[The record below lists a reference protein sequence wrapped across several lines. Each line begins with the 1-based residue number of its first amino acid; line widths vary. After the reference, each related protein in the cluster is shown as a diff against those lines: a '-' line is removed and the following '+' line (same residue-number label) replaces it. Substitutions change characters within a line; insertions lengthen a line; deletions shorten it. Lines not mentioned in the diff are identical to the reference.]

1 MDIIDLKNR
10 ISSVN
15 DEIDYLKNEINEIVN
30 DTSFTEEEKRYEIDI
45 LNQKISKKLELLNK
59 YQKEQSSIE
68 IDHDMAMI
76 NNLKIKAVK
85 SLSGIV
91 TAEQLTYYQNLLNTN
106 DMNTLKSVLD
116 SINEIVRTDYI
127 NKITNIESFDP
138 NSPYRFV
145 CHSISDIGFDVNQGY
160 DGNYISCSILSNEQ
174 NDTYSSNFGLIYPP
188 ESIVAASSGDFAVN
202 NNASS
207 NDELLMFQLYPTIQN
222 IDSIIE
228 ETVER
233 KKSDAKE
240 YNEVVIKKT
249 DPIGIFYK
257 GNYDE
262 LDSIT
267 KSNIDKLRTKYPNL
281 KILELPTKIETKS
294 VIEKINIVHPRAKEL
309 NELETQKQLAK
320 QNNDEVAYN
329 YAKSSIEKI
338 IRESRLE
345 VSPEQWDSM
354 GIQDKIV
361 FVKIKMNEARIL
373 NDQDE
378 FNYWNSNLNSLNEK
392 VQSSESKTEDIFDEK
407 KSSLEDLKNTI
418 GNTEGY
424 VVLVHGTHMTNEE
437 VQSMIFKEGL
447 RTTNFNEKTTL
458 DKTTK
463 PFDISKYTSEEIKR
477 LFENY
482 DHNNKNMV
490 VIKLPLEYFNKYD
503 FTGDLDCRKTR
514 AFMKDKIYI
523 DGRYKY
529 LLDPKF
535 IVGSYNTETMET
547 MLNPSFER
555 ELTVETKKELREKL
569 IKLQQ
574 DIGLDSELI
583 EQINSDEIVEVNQ
596 PTYSSV
602 PTSGSNSN
610 DYQEMIQKLET
621 KKDYNYYFDEMLKA
635 TQQYN
640 PNTQMTE
647 EQKKRL
653 IGEIFYNEDYLIESL
668 SNDEELRQIMTRS
681 VNELSNNEMQ
691 VKLQNIV
698 LTEIQEKYK
707 QLHPEK
713 KEVEQQQNVQNT
725 TENKNNDGLDLSV
738 LIEQLRMELN
748 QVQNAYRSMMLD
760 GYIDDEELATLL
772 GMVNK
777 VINDGYS
784 LKSLASDPSDLRV
797 ISVIINS
804 LEEEQK
810 KMNKMQNGIEEVG
823 KSMR

>member
-1 MDIIDLKNR
+1 MLSYEEIMNYCSNYRVENGNVFDKNTNQQIIDEDIILKVK
-10 ISSVN
+10 SSILLFKESKESYQSDMQQFGKVSKSQ
-15 DEIDYLKNEINEIVN
+15 EDYIKK
-30 DTSFTEEEKRYEIDI
+30 TMEKFSVH
-45 LNQKISKKLELLNK
+45 N
-59 YQKEQSSIE
+59 EQSSFGINKLVNAILNSNGHYEEFMSGNDLQNSKFSILVAPKNEYGLAFLKLKFREKGLDIE
-68 IDHDMAMI
+68 D
-76 NNLKIKAVK
+76 LKISQDLSELQHNGVSKVIIDFKVK
-85 SLSGIV
+85 KYEKTV
-91 TAEQLTYYQNLLNTN
+91 QN
-106 DMNTLKSVLD
+106 
-116 SINEIVRTDYI
+116 
-127 NKITNIESFDP
+127 
-138 NSPYRFV
+138 
-145 CHSISDIGFDVNQGY
+145 NQE
-160 DGNYISCSILSNEQ
+160 N
-174 NDTYSSNFGLIYPP
+174 
-188 ESIVAASSGDFAVN
+188 V
-202 NNASS
+202 
-207 NDELLMFQLYPTIQN
+207 IQ
-222 IDSIIE
+222 
-228 ETVER
+228 
-233 KKSDAKE
+233 
-240 YNEVVIKKT
+240 
-249 DPIGIFYK
+249 
-257 GNYDE
+257 
-262 LDSIT
+262 
-267 KSNIDKLRTKYPNL
+267 SNIQ
-281 KILELPTKIETKS
+281 
-294 VIEKINIVHPRAKEL
+294 HPRAQEL
-309 NELETQKQLAK
+309 NELERQKQIAK

-345 VSPEQWDSM
+345 VSPEQWDSI
-354 GIQDKIV
+354 GIQDKIA

-424 VVLVHGTHMTNEE
+424 AVLVHGTHMTNEE

-596 PTYSSV
+596 PTYSSL

-610 DYQEMIQKLET
+610 DYQEMIQELET

-640 PNTQMTE
+640 PNIQMTD
-647 EQKKRL
+647 EQKKQL
-653 IGEIFYNEDYLIESL
+653 IGEIFYNEGYLIESL

-681 VNELSNNEMQ
+681 VNELSDNEMQ
-691 VKLQNIV
+691 IKLQNII
-698 LTEIQEKYK
+698 LTEIQEKHK
-707 QLHPEK
+707 QFHPEK
-713 KEVEQQQNVQNT
+713 QEVEQNQNVKKT
-725 TENKNNDGLDLSV
+725 TENKNNEGLDLSV
-738 LIEQLRMELN
+738 LIEQLRNELN
-748 QVQNAYRSMMLD
+748 QVQNAYRYMLSD

-777 VINDGYS
+777 VINNGYS
-784 LKSLASDPSDLRV
+784 LKSLATNQSDLRV

-804 LEEEQK
+804 LEEEKK
-810 KMNKMQNGIEEVG
+810 KMNKMQNGIEEIG
-823 KSMR
+823 RSMR

>member
-1 MDIIDLKNR
+1 MLSYEEIMNYCSNYRVENGNVFDKNTNQQILDEDIILKVK
-10 ISSVN
+10 SSILLFKESKESYQSDIQQFGKVSKSQ
-15 DEIDYLKNEINEIVN
+15 EDYIRK
-30 DTSFTEEEKRYEIDI
+30 TMEKFSVH
-45 LNQKISKKLELLNK
+45 N
-59 YQKEQSSIE
+59 EQSSF
-68 IDHDMAMI
+68 
-76 NNLKIKAVK
+76 
-85 SLSGIV
+85 G
-91 TAEQLTYYQNLLNTN
+91 
-106 DMNTLKSVLD
+106 
-116 SINEIVRTDYI
+116 I
-127 NKITNIESFDP
+127 NKLVNAIL
-138 NSPYRFV
+138 NSNGHYEEFM
-145 CHSISDIGFDVNQGY
+145 S
-160 DGNYISCSILSNEQ
+160 GNDLQNSKFSILVSPKNEYGLAFLKLKFREKGLDIEDLKVSQDLSELQHNGVSKLIIDFKVKKYEKVVQSNQE
-174 NDTYSSNFGLIYPP
+174 N
-188 ESIVAASSGDFAVN
+188 
-202 NNASS
+202 
-207 NDELLMFQLYPTIQN
+207 
-222 IDSIIE
+222 
-228 ETVER
+228 
-233 KKSDAKE
+233 
-240 YNEVVIKKT
+240 VVQ
-249 DPIGIFYK
+249 
-257 GNYDE
+257 
-262 LDSIT
+262 
-267 KSNIDKLRTKYPNL
+267 SNIQ
-281 KILELPTKIETKS
+281 
-294 VIEKINIVHPRAKEL
+294 HPRSQEL
-309 NELETQKQLAK
+309 NELERQKQIAK

-354 GIQDKIV
+354 GIQDKIA

-547 MLNPSFER
+547 MLNPAFER
-555 ELTVETKKELREKL
+555 KLTVETKNELREKL
-569 IKLQQ
+569 IELQKE
-574 DIGLDSELI
+574 IGIDPDLI
-583 EQINSDEIVEVNQ
+583 EQINSDEINDVQESSYN
-596 PTYSSV
+596 SV
-602 PTSGSNSN
+602 PISSSNN
-610 DYQEMIQKLET
+610 NNNYQEMIQELET

-640 PNTQMTE
+640 PNIQMTD
-647 EQKKRL
+647 EQKKQL
-653 IGEIFYNEDYLIESL
+653 IGEIFYNEGYLIESL

-691 VKLQNIV
+691 IKLQNII
-698 LTEIQEKYK
+698 LTEIQEKHK
-707 QLHPEK
+707 QFHPEK
-713 KEVEQQQNVQNT
+713 QEVEQNQNVKKT
-725 TENKNNDGLDLSV
+725 TENKNNEGLDLSV
-738 LIEQLRMELN
+738 LIEQLRNELN
-748 QVQNAYRSMMLD
+748 QVQNAYRSMLSD

-784 LKSLASDPSDLRV
+784 LKSLATDQSDLRV

-810 KMNKMQNGIEEVG
+810 KMNKMQNGIEEIDR
-823 KSMR
+823 SMR

>member
-1 MDIIDLKNR
+1 MLSYEEIMNYCSNYRVENGNVFDKNTNQQIIDEDIILKVK
-10 ISSVN
+10 SSILLFKESKESYQSDMQQFGKVSKSQ
-15 DEIDYLKNEINEIVN
+15 EDYIKK
-30 DTSFTEEEKRYEIDI
+30 TMEKFSVH
-45 LNQKISKKLELLNK
+45 N
-59 YQKEQSSIE
+59 EQSSFGINKLVNAILNSNGHYEEFMSGNDLQNSKFSILVAPKNEYGLAFLKLKFREKGLDIE
-68 IDHDMAMI
+68 D
-76 NNLKIKAVK
+76 LKISQDLSELQHNGVSKVIIDFKVK
-85 SLSGIV
+85 KYEKTV
-91 TAEQLTYYQNLLNTN
+91 QN
-106 DMNTLKSVLD
+106 
-116 SINEIVRTDYI
+116 
-127 NKITNIESFDP
+127 
-138 NSPYRFV
+138 
-145 CHSISDIGFDVNQGY
+145 NQE
-160 DGNYISCSILSNEQ
+160 N
-174 NDTYSSNFGLIYPP
+174 
-188 ESIVAASSGDFAVN
+188 V
-202 NNASS
+202 
-207 NDELLMFQLYPTIQN
+207 IQ
-222 IDSIIE
+222 
-228 ETVER
+228 
-233 KKSDAKE
+233 
-240 YNEVVIKKT
+240 
-249 DPIGIFYK
+249 
-257 GNYDE
+257 
-262 LDSIT
+262 
-267 KSNIDKLRTKYPNL
+267 SNIQ
-281 KILELPTKIETKS
+281 
-294 VIEKINIVHPRAKEL
+294 HPRAQEL
-309 NELETQKQLAK
+309 NELERQKQIAK

-354 GIQDKIV
+354 GIQDKIA

-437 VQSMIFKEGL
+437 VQNMIFKEGL

-547 MLNPSFER
+547 MLNPAFER
-555 ELTVETKKELREKL
+555 KLTVETKNELREKL
-569 IKLQQ
+569 IELQKE
-574 DIGLDSELI
+574 IGIDPDLI
-583 EQINSDEIVEVNQ
+583 EQINSDKINDVQESSYN
-596 PTYSSV
+596 SV
-602 PTSGSNSN
+602 PISSSNN
-610 DYQEMIQKLET
+610 NNYQEMIQELET

-640 PNTQMTE
+640 PNIQMTD
-647 EQKKRL
+647 EQKQQL
-653 IGEIFYNEDYLIESL
+653 IGEIFYNEGYLIESL
-668 SNDEELRQIMTRS
+668 SNDGELRQIMTRS

-691 VKLQNIV
+691 IKLQNII

-707 QLHPEK
+707 QFHPEK
-713 KEVEQQQNVQNT
+713 QEVEQNQNVKKT
-725 TENKNNDGLDLSV
+725 TENKNNEGLDLSV
-738 LIEQLRMELN
+738 LIEQLRNELN
-748 QVQNAYRSMMLD
+748 QVQNAYRSMLSD

-784 LKSLASDPSDLRV
+784 LKSLATDQSDLRV

-810 KMNKMQNGIEEVG
+810 KMNKMQNGIEEIG
-823 KSMR
+823 RSMR

>member
-1 MDIIDLKNR
+1 MLSYEEIMNYCSNYRVENGNVFDKNTNQQIIDEDIILKVK
-10 ISSVN
+10 SSILLFKESKESYQSDMQQFGKVSKSQ
-15 DEIDYLKNEINEIVN
+15 EDYIKK
-30 DTSFTEEEKRYEIDI
+30 TMEKFSVH
-45 LNQKISKKLELLNK
+45 N
-59 YQKEQSSIE
+59 EQSSFGINKLVNAILNSNGHYEEFMSGNDLQNSKFSILVAPKNEYGLAFLKLKFREKGLDIE
-68 IDHDMAMI
+68 D
-76 NNLKIKAVK
+76 LKISQDLSELQHNGVSKVIIDFKVK
-85 SLSGIV
+85 KYEKNV
-91 TAEQLTYYQNLLNTN
+91 QN
-106 DMNTLKSVLD
+106 
-116 SINEIVRTDYI
+116 
-127 NKITNIESFDP
+127 
-138 NSPYRFV
+138 
-145 CHSISDIGFDVNQGY
+145 NQE
-160 DGNYISCSILSNEQ
+160 N
-174 NDTYSSNFGLIYPP
+174 
-188 ESIVAASSGDFAVN
+188 V
-202 NNASS
+202 
-207 NDELLMFQLYPTIQN
+207 IQ
-222 IDSIIE
+222 
-228 ETVER
+228 
-233 KKSDAKE
+233 
-240 YNEVVIKKT
+240 
-249 DPIGIFYK
+249 
-257 GNYDE
+257 
-262 LDSIT
+262 
-267 KSNIDKLRTKYPNL
+267 SNIQ
-281 KILELPTKIETKS
+281 
-294 VIEKINIVHPRAKEL
+294 HPRAQEL
-309 NELETQKQLAK
+309 NELERQKQIAK

-354 GIQDKIV
+354 GIQDKIA

-640 PNTQMTE
+640 PNIQMTD
-647 EQKKRL
+647 EQKKQL
-653 IGEIFYNEDYLIESL
+653 IGEIFYNEGFLIESL

-691 VKLQNIV
+691 IKLQNII

-707 QLHPEK
+707 QFHPEK
-713 KEVEQQQNVQNT
+713 QEVEQNQNVKKT
-725 TENKNNDGLDLSV
+725 TENKNNEGLDLSV
-738 LIEQLRMELN
+738 LIEQLRNELN
-748 QVQNAYRSMMLD
+748 QVQNAYRYMLSD

-777 VINDGYS
+777 VINNGYS
-784 LKSLASDPSDLRV
+784 LKSLATDQSDLRV

-810 KMNKMQNGIEEVG
+810 KMNKMQNGIEEIG
-823 KSMR
+823 RSMR

>member
-1 MDIIDLKNR
+1 MLSYEEIMNYCSNYRVENGNVFDKNTNHQILDEDIILKVK
-10 ISSVN
+10 SSILLFKESKESYQSDMQQFGKVSKSQ
-15 DEIDYLKNEINEIVN
+15 EDYIRK
-30 DTSFTEEEKRYEIDI
+30 TMEKFSVH
-45 LNQKISKKLELLNK
+45 N
-59 YQKEQSSIE
+59 EQSSF
-68 IDHDMAMI
+68 
-76 NNLKIKAVK
+76 
-85 SLSGIV
+85 G
-91 TAEQLTYYQNLLNTN
+91 
-106 DMNTLKSVLD
+106 
-116 SINEIVRTDYI
+116 I
-127 NKITNIESFDP
+127 NKLVNAIL
-138 NSPYRFV
+138 NSNGHYEEFM
-145 CHSISDIGFDVNQGY
+145 S
-160 DGNYISCSILSNEQ
+160 GNDLQNSKFSILVSPKNEYGLAFLKLKFREKGLDIEDLKVSQDLSELQHNGVSKLIIDFKVKKYEKVVQSNQE
-174 NDTYSSNFGLIYPP
+174 N
-188 ESIVAASSGDFAVN
+188 
-202 NNASS
+202 
-207 NDELLMFQLYPTIQN
+207 
-222 IDSIIE
+222 
-228 ETVER
+228 
-233 KKSDAKE
+233 
-240 YNEVVIKKT
+240 VVQ
-249 DPIGIFYK
+249 
-257 GNYDE
+257 
-262 LDSIT
+262 
-267 KSNIDKLRTKYPNL
+267 SNIQ
-281 KILELPTKIETKS
+281 
-294 VIEKINIVHPRAKEL
+294 HPRSQEL
-309 NELETQKQLAK
+309 NELERQKQIAK

-354 GIQDKIV
+354 SIQDQIA
-361 FVKIKMNEARIL
+361 FVKIKMNEAKIL
-373 NDQDE
+373 HDQDDY
-378 FNYWNSNLNSLNEK
+378 NYWNSNLNSLNEK
-392 VQSSESKTEDIFDEK
+392 VQTSEKKTENIYDEK

-547 MLNPSFER
+547 MLNPAFER
-555 ELTVETKKELREKL
+555 KLTVETKNELREKL
-569 IKLQQ
+569 IKLQKE
-574 DIGLDSELI
+574 IGIDPDLI
-583 EQINSDEIVEVNQ
+583 EQINSDEINDVQESSYN
-596 PTYSSV
+596 SV
-602 PTSGSNSN
+602 PTSSSNN
-610 DYQEMIQKLET
+610 NNYQEMIQELET

-640 PNTQMTE
+640 PNIQITD
-647 EQKKRL
+647 EQKKQL
-653 IGEIFYNEDYLIESL
+653 IGEIFYNEGYLIESL

-691 VKLQNIV
+691 IKLQNII
-698 LTEIQEKYK
+698 LTEIQEKHK
-707 QLHPEK
+707 QFHPEK
-713 KEVEQQQNVQNT
+713 QVVEQHLNVQNT
-725 TENKNNDGLDLSV
+725 TENKNNDRLDLSI

-748 QVQNAYRSMMLD
+748 QVKNAYRSMLSD

-784 LKSLASDPSDLRV
+784 LKSLATDQSDLRV

-810 KMNKMQNGIEEVG
+810 KMNKMQNGIEEIDR
-823 KSMR
+823 SMR

>member
-1 MDIIDLKNR
+1 MLSYEEIMNYCSNYRVENGNVFDKNTNQQIIDEDIILKVK
-10 ISSVN
+10 SSILLFKESKESYQSDMQQFGKVSKSQ
-15 DEIDYLKNEINEIVN
+15 EDYIKK
-30 DTSFTEEEKRYEIDI
+30 TMEKFSVH
-45 LNQKISKKLELLNK
+45 N
-59 YQKEQSSIE
+59 EQSSFGINKLVNAILNSNGHYEEFMSGNDLQNSKFSILVAPKNEYGLAFLKLKFREKGLDIE
-68 IDHDMAMI
+68 D
-76 NNLKIKAVK
+76 LKISQDLSELQHNGVSKVIIDFKVK
-85 SLSGIV
+85 KYEKNV
-91 TAEQLTYYQNLLNTN
+91 QN
-106 DMNTLKSVLD
+106 
-116 SINEIVRTDYI
+116 
-127 NKITNIESFDP
+127 
-138 NSPYRFV
+138 
-145 CHSISDIGFDVNQGY
+145 NQE
-160 DGNYISCSILSNEQ
+160 N
-174 NDTYSSNFGLIYPP
+174 
-188 ESIVAASSGDFAVN
+188 V
-202 NNASS
+202 
-207 NDELLMFQLYPTIQN
+207 IQ
-222 IDSIIE
+222 
-228 ETVER
+228 
-233 KKSDAKE
+233 
-240 YNEVVIKKT
+240 
-249 DPIGIFYK
+249 
-257 GNYDE
+257 
-262 LDSIT
+262 
-267 KSNIDKLRTKYPNL
+267 SNIQ
-281 KILELPTKIETKS
+281 
-294 VIEKINIVHPRAKEL
+294 HPRAQEL
-309 NELETQKQLAK
+309 NELERQKQIAK

-345 VSPEQWDSM
+345 ISPEQWDSM
-354 GIQDKIV
+354 GIQDKIA

-437 VQSMIFKEGL
+437 VQNMIFKEGL

-596 PTYSSV
+596 PTYSSL

-610 DYQEMIQKLET
+610 DYQEMIQELET

-640 PNTQMTE
+640 PNIQMTD
-647 EQKKRL
+647 EQKKQL
-653 IGEIFYNEDYLIESL
+653 IGEIFYNEGYLIESL

-691 VKLQNIV
+691 IKLQNII
-698 LTEIQEKYK
+698 LTEIQEKHK
-707 QLHPEK
+707 QFHPEK
-713 KEVEQQQNVQNT
+713 QEVEQNQNVKKT
-725 TENKNNDGLDLSV
+725 TENKNNEGLDLSV
-738 LIEQLRMELN
+738 LIEQLRNELN
-748 QVQNAYRSMMLD
+748 QVQNAYRYMLSD

-777 VINDGYS
+777 VINNGYS
-784 LKSLASDPSDLRV
+784 LKSLATDQSDLRV

-810 KMNKMQNGIEEVG
+810 KMNKMQNGIEEIG
-823 KSMR
+823 RSMR

>member
-1 MDIIDLKNR
+1 M
-10 ISSVN
+10 
-15 DEIDYLKNEINEIVN
+15 EI
-30 DTSFTEEEKRYEIDI
+30 
-45 LNQKISKKLELLNK
+45 
-59 YQKEQSSIE
+59 
-68 IDHDMAMI
+68 
-76 NNLKIKAVK
+76 
-85 SLSGIV
+85 
-91 TAEQLTYYQNLLNTN
+91 
-106 DMNTLKSVLD
+106 
-116 SINEIVRTDYI
+116 
-127 NKITNIESFDP
+127 
-138 NSPYRFV
+138 
-145 CHSISDIGFDVNQGY
+145 
-160 DGNYISCSILSNEQ
+160 
-174 NDTYSSNFGLIYPP
+174 
-188 ESIVAASSGDFAVN
+188 
-202 NNASS
+202 
-207 NDELLMFQLYPTIQN
+207 
-222 IDSIIE
+222 
-228 ETVER
+228 
-233 KKSDAKE
+233 
-240 YNEVVIKKT
+240 
-249 DPIGIFYK
+249 
-257 GNYDE
+257 
-262 LDSIT
+262 
-267 KSNIDKLRTKYPNL
+267 
-281 KILELPTKIETKS
+281 
-294 VIEKINIVHPRAKEL
+294 
-309 NELETQKQLAK
+309 
-320 QNNDEVAYN
+320 
-329 YAKSSIEKI
+329 
-338 IRESRLE
+338 
-345 VSPEQWDSM
+345 SPEQWDSM
-354 GIQDKIV
+354 GIQDKIA

-437 VQSMIFKEGL
+437 VQNMIFKEGL

-640 PNTQMTE
+640 PNIQMTD
-647 EQKKRL
+647 EQKQQL
-653 IGEIFYNEDYLIESL
+653 IGEIFYNEGYLIESL
-668 SNDEELRQIMTRS
+668 SNDGELRQIMTRS

-691 VKLQNIV
+691 IKLQNII

-707 QLHPEK
+707 QFHPEK
-713 KEVEQQQNVQNT
+713 QEVEQNQNVKKT
-725 TENKNNDGLDLSV
+725 TENKNNEGLDLSV
-738 LIEQLRMELN
+738 LIEQLRNELN
-748 QVQNAYRSMMLD
+748 QVQNAYRSMLSD

-777 VINDGYS
+777 VINNGYS
-784 LKSLASDPSDLRV
+784 LKSLATDQSDLRV

-810 KMNKMQNGIEEVG
+810 KMNKMQNGIEEIG
-823 KSMR
+823 RSMR

>member
-1 MDIIDLKNR
+1 MLSYEEIMNYCSNYRVENGNVFDKNTNQQILDEDIILKVK
-10 ISSVN
+10 SSILLFKESKESYQSDMQQFGKVSKSQ
-15 DEIDYLKNEINEIVN
+15 EDYIRK
-30 DTSFTEEEKRYEIDI
+30 TMEKFSVH
-45 LNQKISKKLELLNK
+45 N
-59 YQKEQSSIE
+59 EQSSF
-68 IDHDMAMI
+68 
-76 NNLKIKAVK
+76 
-85 SLSGIV
+85 G
-91 TAEQLTYYQNLLNTN
+91 
-106 DMNTLKSVLD
+106 
-116 SINEIVRTDYI
+116 I
-127 NKITNIESFDP
+127 NKLVNAIL
-138 NSPYRFV
+138 NSNGHYEEFM
-145 CHSISDIGFDVNQGY
+145 S
-160 DGNYISCSILSNEQ
+160 GNDLQNSKFSILVSPKNEYGLAFLKLKFREKGLDIEDLKVSQDLSELQHNGVSKLIIDFKVKKYEKVVQSNQE
-174 NDTYSSNFGLIYPP
+174 N
-188 ESIVAASSGDFAVN
+188 
-202 NNASS
+202 
-207 NDELLMFQLYPTIQN
+207 
-222 IDSIIE
+222 
-228 ETVER
+228 
-233 KKSDAKE
+233 
-240 YNEVVIKKT
+240 VVQ
-249 DPIGIFYK
+249 
-257 GNYDE
+257 
-262 LDSIT
+262 
-267 KSNIDKLRTKYPNL
+267 SNIQ
-281 KILELPTKIETKS
+281 
-294 VIEKINIVHPRAKEL
+294 HPRSQEL
-309 NELETQKQLAK
+309 NELERQKQIAK

-354 GIQDKIV
+354 SIQDQIA
-361 FVKIKMNEARIL
+361 FVKIKMNEAKIL
-373 NDQDE
+373 HDQDDY
-378 FNYWNSNLNSLNEK
+378 NYWNSNLNSLNEK
-392 VQSSESKTEDIFDEK
+392 VQTSEKKTENISDEK
-407 KSSLEDLKNTI
+407 KSSLEDLKNII

-547 MLNPSFER
+547 MLNPAFER
-555 ELTVETKKELREKL
+555 KLTVETKNELREKL
-569 IKLQQ
+569 IKLQKE
-574 DIGLDSELI
+574 IGIDPDLI
-583 EQINSDEIVEVNQ
+583 EQINSDEINDVQESSYN
-596 PTYSSV
+596 SV
-602 PTSGSNSN
+602 PTSSSNN
-610 DYQEMIQKLET
+610 NNYQEMIQELET

-640 PNTQMTE
+640 PNIQITD
-647 EQKKRL
+647 EQKKQL
-653 IGEIFYNEDYLIESL
+653 IGEIFYNEGYLIESL

-691 VKLQNIV
+691 IKLQNII
-698 LTEIQEKYK
+698 LTEIQEKHK
-707 QLHPEK
+707 QFHPEK
-713 KEVEQQQNVQNT
+713 QEVEQNQNVKKP
-725 TENKNNDGLDLSV
+725 TENKNNEGLDLSV

-748 QVQNAYRSMMLD
+748 QVKNAYRSMLSD

-784 LKSLASDPSDLRV
+784 LKSLATDQSDLRV

-810 KMNKMQNGIEEVG
+810 KMNKMQNGIEEIDR
-823 KSMR
+823 SMR

>member
-1 MDIIDLKNR
+1 MLSYEEIMNYCSNYRVENGNVFDKNTNQQIIDEDIILKVK
-10 ISSVN
+10 SSILLFKESKESYQSDMQQFGKVSKSQ
-15 DEIDYLKNEINEIVN
+15 EDYIKK
-30 DTSFTEEEKRYEIDI
+30 TMEKFSVH
-45 LNQKISKKLELLNK
+45 N
-59 YQKEQSSIE
+59 EQSSFGINKLVNAILNSNGHYEEFMSGNDLQNSKFSILVAPKNEYGLAFLKLKFREKGLDIE
-68 IDHDMAMI
+68 D
-76 NNLKIKAVK
+76 LKISQDLSELQHNGVSKVIIDFKVK
-85 SLSGIV
+85 KYEKTV
-91 TAEQLTYYQNLLNTN
+91 QN
-106 DMNTLKSVLD
+106 
-116 SINEIVRTDYI
+116 
-127 NKITNIESFDP
+127 
-138 NSPYRFV
+138 
-145 CHSISDIGFDVNQGY
+145 NQE
-160 DGNYISCSILSNEQ
+160 N
-174 NDTYSSNFGLIYPP
+174 
-188 ESIVAASSGDFAVN
+188 V
-202 NNASS
+202 
-207 NDELLMFQLYPTIQN
+207 IQ
-222 IDSIIE
+222 
-228 ETVER
+228 
-233 KKSDAKE
+233 
-240 YNEVVIKKT
+240 
-249 DPIGIFYK
+249 
-257 GNYDE
+257 
-262 LDSIT
+262 
-267 KSNIDKLRTKYPNL
+267 SNIQ
-281 KILELPTKIETKS
+281 
-294 VIEKINIVHPRAKEL
+294 HPRAQEL
-309 NELETQKQLAK
+309 NELERQKQIAK

-354 GIQDKIV
+354 GIQDKIA

-596 PTYSSV
+596 PTYSSL

-610 DYQEMIQKLET
+610 DYQEMIQELET

-640 PNTQMTE
+640 PNIQMTD
-647 EQKKRL
+647 EQKKQL
-653 IGEIFYNEDYLIESL
+653 IGEIFYNEGYLIESL

-691 VKLQNIV
+691 IKLQNII
-698 LTEIQEKYK
+698 LTEIQEKHK
-707 QLHPEK
+707 QFHPEK
-713 KEVEQQQNVQNT
+713 QEVEQNQNVKKT
-725 TENKNNDGLDLSV
+725 TENKNNEGLDLSV
-738 LIEQLRMELN
+738 LIEQLRNELN
-748 QVQNAYRSMMLD
+748 QVQNAYRYMLSD

-777 VINDGYS
+777 VINNGYS
-784 LKSLASDPSDLRV
+784 LKSLATNQSDLRV

-804 LEEEQK
+804 LEEEKK
-810 KMNKMQNGIEEVG
+810 KMNKMQNGIEEIG
-823 KSMR
+823 RSMR

>member
-1 MDIIDLKNR
+1 MLSYEEIMNYCSNYRVENGNVFDKNTNQQIIDEDIILKVKSSILLFKESKESYRSDMQQFGKVSKSQEDYIKKTMEKFSVHNEQSSFGINKLVNAILNSNGHYEEFMSGNDLQNSKFSILVAPKNEYGLAFLKLKFREKGLDIEDLK
-10 ISSVN
+10 ISQDLSELQHNGVSKVI
-15 DEIDYLKNEINEIVN
+15 IDFKV
-30 DTSFTEEEKRYEIDI
+30 K
-45 LNQKISKKLELLNK
+45 K
-59 YQKEQSSIE
+59 YQKTVQ
-68 IDHDMAMI
+68 
-76 NNLKIKAVK
+76 NNQENV
-85 SLSGIV
+85 
-91 TAEQLTYYQNLLNTN
+91 
-106 DMNTLKSVLD
+106 
-116 SINEIVRTDYI
+116 
-127 NKITNIESFDP
+127 
-138 NSPYRFV
+138 
-145 CHSISDIGFDVNQGY
+145 
-160 DGNYISCSILSNEQ
+160 
-174 NDTYSSNFGLIYPP
+174 
-188 ESIVAASSGDFAVN
+188 
-202 NNASS
+202 
-207 NDELLMFQLYPTIQN
+207 IQ
-222 IDSIIE
+222 
-228 ETVER
+228 
-233 KKSDAKE
+233 
-240 YNEVVIKKT
+240 
-249 DPIGIFYK
+249 
-257 GNYDE
+257 
-262 LDSIT
+262 
-267 KSNIDKLRTKYPNL
+267 SNIQ
-281 KILELPTKIETKS
+281 
-294 VIEKINIVHPRAKEL
+294 HPRAQEL
-309 NELETQKQLAK
+309 NELERQKQIAK

-354 GIQDKIV
+354 GIQDKIA

-392 VQSSESKTEDIFDEK
+392 VRSSESKTEDIFDEK

-596 PTYSSV
+596 PTYNSV
-602 PTSGSNSN
+602 PTSSSNSN
-610 DYQEMIQKLET
+610 DYQEMIQELET

-640 PNTQMTE
+640 PNIQMTD
-647 EQKKRL
+647 EQKKQL
-653 IGEIFYNEDYLIESL
+653 IGEIFFNEGYLIESL

-691 VKLQNIV
+691 IKLQNII

-707 QLHPEK
+707 QFHPEK
-713 KEVEQQQNVQNT
+713 QEVEQNQNVKKT
-725 TENKNNDGLDLSV
+725 TENKNNEGLDLSV
-738 LIEQLRMELN
+738 LIEQLRNELN
-748 QVQNAYRSMMLD
+748 QVQNAYRSMLSD

-777 VINDGYS
+777 VINNGYS
-784 LKSLASDPSDLRV
+784 LKSLATDQSDLRV
-797 ISVIINS
+797 ISAIINS

-810 KMNKMQNGIEEVG
+810 KMNKMQNGIEEIG
-823 KSMR
+823 RSMR

>member
-1 MDIIDLKNR
+1 MLSYEEIMNYCSNYRVENGNVFDKNTNQQILDEDIILKVK
-10 ISSVN
+10 SSILLFKESKESYQSDIQQFGKVSKSQ
-15 DEIDYLKNEINEIVN
+15 EDYIRK
-30 DTSFTEEEKRYEIDI
+30 TMEKFSVH
-45 LNQKISKKLELLNK
+45 N
-59 YQKEQSSIE
+59 EQSSF
-68 IDHDMAMI
+68 
-76 NNLKIKAVK
+76 
-85 SLSGIV
+85 G
-91 TAEQLTYYQNLLNTN
+91 
-106 DMNTLKSVLD
+106 
-116 SINEIVRTDYI
+116 I
-127 NKITNIESFDP
+127 NKLVNAIL
-138 NSPYRFV
+138 NSNGHYEEFM
-145 CHSISDIGFDVNQGY
+145 S
-160 DGNYISCSILSNEQ
+160 GNDLQNSKFSILVSPKNEYGLAFLKLKFREKGLDIEDLKVSQDLSELQHNGVSKLIVDFKVKKYEKVVQSNQE
-174 NDTYSSNFGLIYPP
+174 N
-188 ESIVAASSGDFAVN
+188 
-202 NNASS
+202 
-207 NDELLMFQLYPTIQN
+207 
-222 IDSIIE
+222 
-228 ETVER
+228 
-233 KKSDAKE
+233 
-240 YNEVVIKKT
+240 VVQ
-249 DPIGIFYK
+249 
-257 GNYDE
+257 
-262 LDSIT
+262 
-267 KSNIDKLRTKYPNL
+267 SNIQ
-281 KILELPTKIETKS
+281 
-294 VIEKINIVHPRAKEL
+294 HPRSQEL
-309 NELETQKQLAK
+309 NELERQKQIAK

-354 GIQDKIV
+354 GIQDKIA

-547 MLNPSFER
+547 MLNPAFER
-555 ELTVETKKELREKL
+555 KLTVETKNELREKL
-569 IKLQQ
+569 IKLQKE
-574 DIGLDSELI
+574 IGIDPDLI
-583 EQINSDEIVEVNQ
+583 EQINSDEINDVQESSYN
-596 PTYSSV
+596 SV
-602 PTSGSNSN
+602 PTSSSNN
-610 DYQEMIQKLET
+610 NNYQEMSQELET
-621 KKDYNYYFDEMLKA
+621 KKDYNYYFEEMLKA

-640 PNTQMTE
+640 LNAQITE
-647 EQKKRL
+647 EQKKQL
-653 IGEIFYNEDYLIESL
+653 IGEIFYNEGYLIESL
-668 SNDEELRQIMTRS
+668 SNDEELRRIMTRS

-691 VKLQNIV
+691 IKLQNII

-713 KEVEQQQNVQNT
+713 QVVEQHLNVQNT
-725 TENKNNDGLDLSV
+725 TENKNNDRLDLSI

-748 QVQNAYRSMMLD
+748 QVKNAYRSMLSD

-784 LKSLASDPSDLRV
+784 LKSLATDQSDLRV

-810 KMNKMQNGIEEVG
+810 KMNKMQNGIEEIDR
-823 KSMR
+823 SMR

>member
-1 MDIIDLKNR
+1 
-10 ISSVN
+10 
-15 DEIDYLKNEINEIVN
+15 
-30 DTSFTEEEKRYEIDI
+30 
-45 LNQKISKKLELLNK
+45 
-59 YQKEQSSIE
+59 
-68 IDHDMAMI
+68 
-76 NNLKIKAVK
+76 
-85 SLSGIV
+85 
-91 TAEQLTYYQNLLNTN
+91 
-106 DMNTLKSVLD
+106 
-116 SINEIVRTDYI
+116 
-127 NKITNIESFDP
+127 
-138 NSPYRFV
+138 
-145 CHSISDIGFDVNQGY
+145 
-160 DGNYISCSILSNEQ
+160 
-174 NDTYSSNFGLIYPP
+174 
-188 ESIVAASSGDFAVN
+188 
-202 NNASS
+202 
-207 NDELLMFQLYPTIQN
+207 
-222 IDSIIE
+222 
-228 ETVER
+228 
-233 KKSDAKE
+233 
-240 YNEVVIKKT
+240 
-249 DPIGIFYK
+249 
-257 GNYDE
+257 
-262 LDSIT
+262 
-267 KSNIDKLRTKYPNL
+267 
-281 KILELPTKIETKS
+281 
-294 VIEKINIVHPRAKEL
+294 
-309 NELETQKQLAK
+309 
-320 QNNDEVAYN
+320 
-329 YAKSSIEKI
+329 
-338 IRESRLE
+338 
-345 VSPEQWDSM
+345 M
-354 GIQDKIV
+354 GIQDKIA

-640 PNTQMTE
+640 PNIQMTD
-647 EQKKRL
+647 EQKKQL
-653 IGEIFYNEDYLIESL
+653 IGEIFYNEGYLIESL

-681 VNELSNNEMQ
+681 VNELSNNDMQ
-691 VKLQNIV
+691 IKLQNII
-698 LTEIQEKYK
+698 LTEIQEKHK
-707 QLHPEK
+707 QFHPEK
-713 KEVEQQQNVQNT
+713 QEVEQNQNVKKT
-725 TENKNNDGLDLSV
+725 TENKNNEGLDLSV
-738 LIEQLRMELN
+738 LIEQLRNELN
-748 QVQNAYRSMMLD
+748 QVQNAYRYMLSD

-777 VINDGYS
+777 VINNGYS
-784 LKSLASDPSDLRV
+784 LKSLATNQSDLRV

>member
-1 MDIIDLKNR
+1 MLSYEEIMNYCSNYRVENGKVFDKNTNQQILDEDIILKVK
-10 ISSVN
+10 SSILLFKESKESYQSDMQQFGKVSKSQ
-15 DEIDYLKNEINEIVN
+15 EDYIRK
-30 DTSFTEEEKRYEIDI
+30 TMEKFSVH
-45 LNQKISKKLELLNK
+45 N
-59 YQKEQSSIE
+59 EQSSF
-68 IDHDMAMI
+68 D
-76 NNLKIKAVK
+76 
-85 SLSGIV
+85 
-91 TAEQLTYYQNLLNTN
+91 
-106 DMNTLKSVLD
+106 
-116 SINEIVRTDYI
+116 I
-127 NKITNIESFDP
+127 NKLVNAIL
-138 NSPYRFV
+138 NSNGHYEEFM
-145 CHSISDIGFDVNQGY
+145 S
-160 DGNYISCSILSNEQ
+160 GNDLQNSKFSILVSPKNEYGLAFLKLKFREKGLDIEDLKVSQDLSELQHNGVSKLIIDFKVKKYEKVVQSNQE
-174 NDTYSSNFGLIYPP
+174 N
-188 ESIVAASSGDFAVN
+188 
-202 NNASS
+202 
-207 NDELLMFQLYPTIQN
+207 
-222 IDSIIE
+222 
-228 ETVER
+228 
-233 KKSDAKE
+233 
-240 YNEVVIKKT
+240 VVQ
-249 DPIGIFYK
+249 
-257 GNYDE
+257 
-262 LDSIT
+262 
-267 KSNIDKLRTKYPNL
+267 SNIQ
-281 KILELPTKIETKS
+281 
-294 VIEKINIVHPRAKEL
+294 HPRSQEL
-309 NELETQKQLAK
+309 NELERQKQIAK

-354 GIQDKIV
+354 SIQDQIA
-361 FVKIKMNEARIL
+361 FVKIKMNEAKIL
-373 NDQDE
+373 HDQDDY
-378 FNYWNSNLNSLNEK
+378 NYWNSNLNSLNEK
-392 VQSSESKTEDIFDEK
+392 VQTSEKKTENISDEK
-407 KSSLEDLKNTI
+407 KSSLEDLKNII

-424 VVLVHGTHMTNEE
+424 VVLIHGTHMTNEE

-547 MLNPSFER
+547 MLNPAFER
-555 ELTVETKKELREKL
+555 KLTVETKNELREKL
-569 IKLQQ
+569 IELQKE
-574 DIGLDSELI
+574 IGIDPDLI
-583 EQINSDEIVEVNQ
+583 EQINSDEINDVQESSYN
-596 PTYSSV
+596 SV
-602 PTSGSNSN
+602 PTSSSNSN

-640 PNTQMTE
+640 PNIQMTD
-647 EQKKRL
+647 EQKKQL
-653 IGEIFYNEDYLIESL
+653 IGEIFYNEGYLIESL

-691 VKLQNIV
+691 IKLQNII

-707 QLHPEK
+707 QFHPEK
-713 KEVEQQQNVQNT
+713 QEVEQNQNVKKT
-725 TENKNNDGLDLSV
+725 TENKNNEGLDLSV
-738 LIEQLRMELN
+738 LIEQLRNELN
-748 QVQNAYRSMMLD
+748 QVQNAYRSMLSD

-777 VINDGYS
+777 VINNGYS
-784 LKSLASDPSDLRV
+784 LKSLATDQSDLRV

-810 KMNKMQNGIEEVG
+810 KMNKMQNGIEEIDR
-823 KSMR
+823 SMR

>member
-30 DTSFTEEEKRYEIDI
+30 DTSFTEEEIRYEIDI

-68 IDHDMAMI
+68 IDHDMTMI

-320 QNNDEVAYN
+320 QNNNEKLYN
-329 YAKSSIEKI
+329 KIQQEIVQIIYNNRMELDSEKY
-338 IRESRLE
+338 
-345 VSPEQWDSM
+345 DSLD
-354 GIQDKIV
+354 IDS
-361 FVKIKMNEARIL
+361 KIKFVNIKLHEAHIL
-373 NDQDE
+373 GDRDE
-378 FNYWNSNLNSLNEK
+378 FNYWNAVIKSLNK
-392 VQSSESKTEDIFDEK
+392 KKQTSENANNNTSVKRYTLD
-407 KSSLEDLKNTI
+407 DLKKNI
-418 GNTEGY
+418 GDTEGFI
-424 VVLVHGTHMTNEE
+424 VLIHGTNMTTEE
-437 VQSMIFKEGL
+437 IQNMIFKDGL
-447 RTTNFNEKTTL
+447 RTTKYNEKTTL
-458 DKTTK
+458 DKTTN
-463 PFDISKYTSEEIKR
+463 PFDISKYSSDEIKEY
-477 LFENY
+477 FDKY
-482 DHNNKNMV
+482 DHSNKNIIVM
-490 VIKLPLEYFNKYD
+490 KLPLEYFNKYD
-503 FTGDLDCRKTR
+503 FTGDLDCRKSR
-514 AFMKDKIYI
+514 AFMKDKVYI

-529 LLDPKF
+529 LLNPKF

-547 MLNPSFER
+547 ILNPKFER
-555 ELTVETKKELREKL
+555 ELSAETKKELHEKL
-569 IKLQQ
+569 ISLQKE
-574 DIGLDSELI
+574 IGVDPDLI
-583 EQINSDEIVEVNQ
+583 EQMNYDDITEVQQPSYNSAH
-596 PTYSSV
+596 TSS
-602 PTSGSNSN
+602 SNNN
-610 DYQEMIQKLET
+610 DYQEIIQKLET

>member
-1 MDIIDLKNR
+1 MLSYEEIMNYCSNYRVENGNVFDKNTNQQIIDEDIILKVK
-10 ISSVN
+10 SSILLFKESKESYQSDMQQFGKVSKSQ
-15 DEIDYLKNEINEIVN
+15 EDYIKK
-30 DTSFTEEEKRYEIDI
+30 TMEKFSVH
-45 LNQKISKKLELLNK
+45 N
-59 YQKEQSSIE
+59 EQSSFGINKLVNAILNSNGHYEEFMSGNDLQNSKFSILVAPKNEYGLAFLKLKFREKGLDIE
-68 IDHDMAMI
+68 D
-76 NNLKIKAVK
+76 LKISQDLSELQHNGVSKVIIDFKVK
-85 SLSGIV
+85 KYEKNV
-91 TAEQLTYYQNLLNTN
+91 QNNHEN
-106 DMNTLKSVLD
+106 V
-116 SINEIVRTDYI
+116 
-127 NKITNIESFDP
+127 
-138 NSPYRFV
+138 
-145 CHSISDIGFDVNQGY
+145 
-160 DGNYISCSILSNEQ
+160 
-174 NDTYSSNFGLIYPP
+174 
-188 ESIVAASSGDFAVN
+188 
-202 NNASS
+202 
-207 NDELLMFQLYPTIQN
+207 IQ
-222 IDSIIE
+222 
-228 ETVER
+228 
-233 KKSDAKE
+233 
-240 YNEVVIKKT
+240 
-249 DPIGIFYK
+249 
-257 GNYDE
+257 
-262 LDSIT
+262 
-267 KSNIDKLRTKYPNL
+267 SNIQ
-281 KILELPTKIETKS
+281 
-294 VIEKINIVHPRAKEL
+294 HPRAQEL
-309 NELETQKQLAK
+309 NELERQKQIAK

-345 VSPEQWDSM
+345 ISPEQWDSM
-354 GIQDKIV
+354 GIQDKIA

-437 VQSMIFKEGL
+437 VQNMIFKEGL

-640 PNTQMTE
+640 PNIQMTD
-647 EQKKRL
+647 EQKQQL
-653 IGEIFYNEDYLIESL
+653 IGEIFYNEGYLIESL
-668 SNDEELRQIMTRS
+668 SNDGELRQIMTRS

-691 VKLQNIV
+691 IKLQNII

-707 QLHPEK
+707 QFHPEK
-713 KEVEQQQNVQNT
+713 QEVEQNQNVKKT
-725 TENKNNDGLDLSV
+725 TENKNNEGLDLSV
-738 LIEQLRMELN
+738 LIEQLRNELN
-748 QVQNAYRSMMLD
+748 QVQNAYRSMLSD

-777 VINDGYS
+777 VINNGYS
-784 LKSLASDPSDLRV
+784 LKSLATDQSDLRV

-810 KMNKMQNGIEEVG
+810 KMNKMQNGIEEIG
-823 KSMR
+823 RSMR

>member
-1 MDIIDLKNR
+1 MLSYEEIMNYCSKYRVENGNVFDKNTNQQIIDEDIILKVK
-10 ISSVN
+10 SSILLFKESKESYQS
-15 DEIDYLKNEINEIVN
+15 DMQQFGKASKSQEDYIKK
-30 DTSFTEEEKRYEIDI
+30 TMEKFSVH
-45 LNQKISKKLELLNK
+45 N
-59 YQKEQSSIE
+59 EQSSFGINKLVNAILNSNGHYEEFMSGNDLQNSKFSILVAPKNEYGLAFLKLKFREKGLDIE
-68 IDHDMAMI
+68 D
-76 NNLKIKAVK
+76 LKISQDLSELQHNGVSKVIIDFKVK
-85 SLSGIV
+85 KYEKNV
-91 TAEQLTYYQNLLNTN
+91 QN
-106 DMNTLKSVLD
+106 
-116 SINEIVRTDYI
+116 
-127 NKITNIESFDP
+127 
-138 NSPYRFV
+138 
-145 CHSISDIGFDVNQGY
+145 NQE
-160 DGNYISCSILSNEQ
+160 N
-174 NDTYSSNFGLIYPP
+174 
-188 ESIVAASSGDFAVN
+188 V
-202 NNASS
+202 
-207 NDELLMFQLYPTIQN
+207 IQ
-222 IDSIIE
+222 
-228 ETVER
+228 
-233 KKSDAKE
+233 
-240 YNEVVIKKT
+240 
-249 DPIGIFYK
+249 
-257 GNYDE
+257 
-262 LDSIT
+262 
-267 KSNIDKLRTKYPNL
+267 SNIQ
-281 KILELPTKIETKS
+281 
-294 VIEKINIVHPRAKEL
+294 HPRAQEL
-309 NELETQKQLAK
+309 NELERQKQIAK

-338 IRESRLE
+338 IIESRLE
-345 VSPEQWDSM
+345 VSPEEWDSM
-354 GIQDKIV
+354 GIQDKIA

-392 VQSSESKTEDIFDEK
+392 VQSSESKIEDIFDEK

-583 EQINSDEIVEVNQ
+583 EQINSDGIVEVNQ
-596 PTYSSV
+596 PTYNSAL
-602 PTSGSNSN
+602 TSGSNSN
-610 DYQEMIQKLET
+610 DYQEMIQELET

-640 PNTQMTE
+640 PNIQMTN
-647 EQKKRL
+647 EQKKQL
-653 IGEIFYNEDYLIESL
+653 IGEIFYNEGYLIESL

-691 VKLQNIV
+691 IKLHNII
-698 LTEIQEKYK
+698 LTEIQEKHK
-707 QLHPEK
+707 QFHPEK
-713 KEVEQQQNVQNT
+713 QEVEQNQNVKKP
-725 TENKNNDGLDLSV
+725 TENKNNEGLDLSV
-738 LIEQLRMELN
+738 LIEQLRNELN
-748 QVQNAYRSMMLD
+748 QVQNAYRSMLSD

-777 VINDGYS
+777 VINNGYS
-784 LKSLASDPSDLRV
+784 LKSLATDQSDLRV

-810 KMNKMQNGIEEVG
+810 KMNKMQNGIEEIG
-823 KSMR
+823 RSMR

>member
-1 MDIIDLKNR
+1 MLSYEEIMNYCSKYRVENGNVFDKNTNQQIIDEDIILKVK
-10 ISSVN
+10 SSILLFKESKESYQS
-15 DEIDYLKNEINEIVN
+15 DMQQFGKASKSQEDYIKK
-30 DTSFTEEEKRYEIDI
+30 TMEKFSVH
-45 LNQKISKKLELLNK
+45 N
-59 YQKEQSSIE
+59 EQSSFGINKLVNAILNSNGHYEEFMSGNDLQNSKFSILVAPKNEYGLAFLKLKFREKGLDIE
-68 IDHDMAMI
+68 D
-76 NNLKIKAVK
+76 LKISQDLSELQHNGVSKVIIDFKVK
-85 SLSGIV
+85 KYEKNV
-91 TAEQLTYYQNLLNTN
+91 QN
-106 DMNTLKSVLD
+106 
-116 SINEIVRTDYI
+116 
-127 NKITNIESFDP
+127 
-138 NSPYRFV
+138 
-145 CHSISDIGFDVNQGY
+145 NQE
-160 DGNYISCSILSNEQ
+160 N
-174 NDTYSSNFGLIYPP
+174 
-188 ESIVAASSGDFAVN
+188 V
-202 NNASS
+202 
-207 NDELLMFQLYPTIQN
+207 IQ
-222 IDSIIE
+222 
-228 ETVER
+228 
-233 KKSDAKE
+233 
-240 YNEVVIKKT
+240 
-249 DPIGIFYK
+249 
-257 GNYDE
+257 
-262 LDSIT
+262 
-267 KSNIDKLRTKYPNL
+267 SNIQ
-281 KILELPTKIETKS
+281 
-294 VIEKINIVHPRAKEL
+294 HPRAQEL
-309 NELETQKQLAK
+309 NELERQKQIAK

-338 IRESRLE
+338 IIESRLE
-345 VSPEQWDSM
+345 VSPEEWDSM
-354 GIQDKIV
+354 GIQDKIA

-392 VQSSESKTEDIFDEK
+392 VQSSESKIEDIFDEK

-555 ELTVETKKELREKL
+555 ELTVETKKKLREKL

-583 EQINSDEIVEVNQ
+583 EQINSDGIVEVNQ
-596 PTYSSV
+596 PTYNSAL
-602 PTSGSNSN
+602 TSGSNSN
-610 DYQEMIQKLET
+610 DYQEMIQELET

-640 PNTQMTE
+640 PNIQMTN
-647 EQKKRL
+647 EQKKQL
-653 IGEIFYNEDYLIESL
+653 IGEIFYNEGYLIESL

-691 VKLQNIV
+691 IKLQNII
-698 LTEIQEKYK
+698 LTEIQEKHK
-707 QLHPEK
+707 QFHPEK
-713 KEVEQQQNVQNT
+713 QEVEQNQNVKKT
-725 TENKNNDGLDLSV
+725 TENKNNEGLDLSV
-738 LIEQLRMELN
+738 LIEQLRNELN
-748 QVQNAYRSMMLD
+748 QVQNAYRSMLSD

-777 VINDGYS
+777 VINNGYS
-784 LKSLASDPSDLRV
+784 LKSLATDQSDLRV

-810 KMNKMQNGIEEVG
+810 KMNKMQNGIEEIG
-823 KSMR
+823 RSMR

>member
-1 MDIIDLKNR
+1 MLSYEEIMNYCSNYRVENGNVFDKNTNQQIIDEDIILKVK
-10 ISSVN
+10 SSILLFKESKESYQSDMQQFGKVSKSQ
-15 DEIDYLKNEINEIVN
+15 EDYIKK
-30 DTSFTEEEKRYEIDI
+30 TMEKFSVH
-45 LNQKISKKLELLNK
+45 N
-59 YQKEQSSIE
+59 EQSSFGINKLVNAILNSNGHYEEFMSGNDLQNSKFSILVAPKNEYGLAFLKLKFREKGLDIE
-68 IDHDMAMI
+68 D
-76 NNLKIKAVK
+76 LKISQDLSELQHNGVSKVIIDFKVK
-85 SLSGIV
+85 KYEKTV
-91 TAEQLTYYQNLLNTN
+91 QN
-106 DMNTLKSVLD
+106 
-116 SINEIVRTDYI
+116 
-127 NKITNIESFDP
+127 
-138 NSPYRFV
+138 
-145 CHSISDIGFDVNQGY
+145 NQE
-160 DGNYISCSILSNEQ
+160 N
-174 NDTYSSNFGLIYPP
+174 
-188 ESIVAASSGDFAVN
+188 V
-202 NNASS
+202 
-207 NDELLMFQLYPTIQN
+207 IQ
-222 IDSIIE
+222 
-228 ETVER
+228 
-233 KKSDAKE
+233 
-240 YNEVVIKKT
+240 
-249 DPIGIFYK
+249 
-257 GNYDE
+257 
-262 LDSIT
+262 
-267 KSNIDKLRTKYPNL
+267 SNIQ
-281 KILELPTKIETKS
+281 
-294 VIEKINIVHPRAKEL
+294 HPRAQEL
-309 NELETQKQLAK
+309 NELERQKQIAK

-345 VSPEQWDSM
+345 ISPEQWDSM
-354 GIQDKIV
+354 GIQDKIA

-437 VQSMIFKEGL
+437 VQNMIFKEGL

-596 PTYSSV
+596 PTYSSL

-610 DYQEMIQKLET
+610 DYQEMIQELET

-640 PNTQMTE
+640 PNIQMTD
-647 EQKKRL
+647 EQKKQL
-653 IGEIFYNEDYLIESL
+653 IGEIFYNEGYLIESL

-691 VKLQNIV
+691 IKLQNII
-698 LTEIQEKYK
+698 LTEIQEKHK
-707 QLHPEK
+707 QFHPEK
-713 KEVEQQQNVQNT
+713 QEVEQNQNVKKT
-725 TENKNNDGLDLSV
+725 TENKNNEGLDLSV
-738 LIEQLRMELN
+738 LIEQLRNELN
-748 QVQNAYRSMMLD
+748 QVQNAYRYMLSD

-777 VINDGYS
+777 VINNGYS
-784 LKSLASDPSDLRV
+784 LKSLATNQSDLRV

-804 LEEEQK
+804 LEEEKK
-810 KMNKMQNGIEEVG
+810 KMNKMQNGIEEIG
-823 KSMR
+823 RSMR

>member
-354 GIQDKIV
+354 GIQDKIA

-555 ELTVETKKELREKL
+555 ELTV
-569 IKLQQ
+569 
-574 DIGLDSELI
+574 
-583 EQINSDEIVEVNQ
+583 
-596 PTYSSV
+596 
-602 PTSGSNSN
+602 
-610 DYQEMIQKLET
+610 ET

>member
-1 MDIIDLKNR
+1 MLSYEEIMNYCSKYRVENGNVFDKNTNQQIIDEDIILKVK
-10 ISSVN
+10 SSILLFKESKESYQS
-15 DEIDYLKNEINEIVN
+15 DMQQFGKASKSQEDYIKK
-30 DTSFTEEEKRYEIDI
+30 TMEKFSVH
-45 LNQKISKKLELLNK
+45 N
-59 YQKEQSSIE
+59 EQSSFGINKLVNAILNSNGHYEEFMSGNDLQNSKFSILVAPKNEYGLAFLKLKFREKGLDIE
-68 IDHDMAMI
+68 D
-76 NNLKIKAVK
+76 LKISQDLSELQHNGVSKVIIDFKVK
-85 SLSGIV
+85 KYEKNV
-91 TAEQLTYYQNLLNTN
+91 QN
-106 DMNTLKSVLD
+106 
-116 SINEIVRTDYI
+116 
-127 NKITNIESFDP
+127 
-138 NSPYRFV
+138 
-145 CHSISDIGFDVNQGY
+145 NQE
-160 DGNYISCSILSNEQ
+160 N
-174 NDTYSSNFGLIYPP
+174 
-188 ESIVAASSGDFAVN
+188 V
-202 NNASS
+202 
-207 NDELLMFQLYPTIQN
+207 IQ
-222 IDSIIE
+222 
-228 ETVER
+228 
-233 KKSDAKE
+233 
-240 YNEVVIKKT
+240 
-249 DPIGIFYK
+249 
-257 GNYDE
+257 
-262 LDSIT
+262 
-267 KSNIDKLRTKYPNL
+267 SNIQ
-281 KILELPTKIETKS
+281 
-294 VIEKINIVHPRAKEL
+294 HPRAQEL
-309 NELETQKQLAK
+309 NELERQKQIAK

-338 IRESRLE
+338 IIESRLE
-345 VSPEQWDSM
+345 VSPEEWDSM
-354 GIQDKIV
+354 GIQDKIA

-392 VQSSESKTEDIFDEK
+392 VQSSESKIEDIFDEK

-555 ELTVETKKELREKL
+555 ELTVETKKELRKKL

-583 EQINSDEIVEVNQ
+583 EQINSDGIVEVNQ
-596 PTYSSV
+596 PTYNSAL
-602 PTSGSNSN
+602 TSGSNSN
-610 DYQEMIQKLET
+610 DYQEMIQELET

-640 PNTQMTE
+640 PNIQMTN
-647 EQKKRL
+647 EQKKQL
-653 IGEIFYNEDYLIESL
+653 IGEIFYNEGYLIESL

-691 VKLQNIV
+691 IKLQNII
-698 LTEIQEKYK
+698 LTEIQEKHK
-707 QLHPEK
+707 QFHPEK
-713 KEVEQQQNVQNT
+713 QEVEQNQNVKKP
-725 TENKNNDGLDLSV
+725 TENKNNEGLDLSV
-738 LIEQLRMELN
+738 LIEQLRNGLN
-748 QVQNAYRSMMLD
+748 QVQNAYRSMLSD

-777 VINDGYS
+777 VINNGYS
-784 LKSLASDPSDLRV
+784 LKSLATDQSDLRV

-810 KMNKMQNGIEEVG
+810 KMNKMQNGIEEIG
-823 KSMR
+823 RSMR

>member
-1 MDIIDLKNR
+1 MLSYEEIMNYCSNYRVENGNVFDKNTNQQIIDEDIILKVK
-10 ISSVN
+10 SSILLFKESKESYQSDMQQFGKVSKSQ
-15 DEIDYLKNEINEIVN
+15 EDYIKK
-30 DTSFTEEEKRYEIDI
+30 TMEKFSVH
-45 LNQKISKKLELLNK
+45 N
-59 YQKEQSSIE
+59 EQSSFGINKLVNAILNSNGHYEEFMSGNDLQNSKFSILVAPKNEYGLAFLKLKFREKGLDIE
-68 IDHDMAMI
+68 D
-76 NNLKIKAVK
+76 LKISQDLSELQHNGVSKVIIDFKVK
-85 SLSGIV
+85 KYEKTV
-91 TAEQLTYYQNLLNTN
+91 QN
-106 DMNTLKSVLD
+106 
-116 SINEIVRTDYI
+116 
-127 NKITNIESFDP
+127 
-138 NSPYRFV
+138 
-145 CHSISDIGFDVNQGY
+145 NQE
-160 DGNYISCSILSNEQ
+160 N
-174 NDTYSSNFGLIYPP
+174 
-188 ESIVAASSGDFAVN
+188 V
-202 NNASS
+202 
-207 NDELLMFQLYPTIQN
+207 IQ
-222 IDSIIE
+222 
-228 ETVER
+228 
-233 KKSDAKE
+233 
-240 YNEVVIKKT
+240 
-249 DPIGIFYK
+249 
-257 GNYDE
+257 
-262 LDSIT
+262 
-267 KSNIDKLRTKYPNL
+267 SNIQ
-281 KILELPTKIETKS
+281 
-294 VIEKINIVHPRAKEL
+294 HPRAQEL
-309 NELETQKQLAK
+309 NELERQKQIAK

-345 VSPEQWDSM
+345 ISPEQWDSM
-354 GIQDKIV
+354 GIQDKIA

-437 VQSMIFKEGL
+437 VQNMIFKEGL

-596 PTYSSV
+596 PTYSSL

-610 DYQEMIQKLET
+610 DYQEMIQELET

-640 PNTQMTE
+640 PNIQMTD
-647 EQKKRL
+647 EQKKQL
-653 IGEIFYNEDYLIESL
+653 IGEVFYNEGYLIESL

-691 VKLQNIV
+691 IKLQNII

-707 QLHPEK
+707 QFHPEK
-713 KEVEQQQNVQNT
+713 QEVEQNQNVKKT
-725 TENKNNDGLDLSV
+725 TENKNNEGLDLSV
-738 LIEQLRMELN
+738 LIEQLRNELN
-748 QVQNAYRSMMLD
+748 QVQNAYRSMLSD
-760 GYIDDEELATLL
+760 GYIDDEELTTLL

-777 VINDGYS
+777 VINNGYS
-784 LKSLASDPSDLRV
+784 LKSLATDQSDLRV

-810 KMNKMQNGIEEVG
+810 KMNKMQNEIEEIG
-823 KSMR
+823 RSMR

>member
-1 MDIIDLKNR
+1 MLSYEEIMNYCSNYRVENGNVFDKNTNQQIIDEDIILKVK
-10 ISSVN
+10 SSILLFKESKESYQSDMQQFGKVSKSQ
-15 DEIDYLKNEINEIVN
+15 EDYIKK
-30 DTSFTEEEKRYEIDI
+30 TMEKFSVH
-45 LNQKISKKLELLNK
+45 N
-59 YQKEQSSIE
+59 EQSSFGINKLVNAILNSNGHYEEFMSGNDLQNSKFSILVAPKNEYGLAFLKLKFREKGLDIE
-68 IDHDMAMI
+68 D
-76 NNLKIKAVK
+76 LKISQDLSELQHNGVSKVIIDFKVK
-85 SLSGIV
+85 KYEKTV
-91 TAEQLTYYQNLLNTN
+91 QN
-106 DMNTLKSVLD
+106 
-116 SINEIVRTDYI
+116 
-127 NKITNIESFDP
+127 
-138 NSPYRFV
+138 
-145 CHSISDIGFDVNQGY
+145 NQE
-160 DGNYISCSILSNEQ
+160 N
-174 NDTYSSNFGLIYPP
+174 
-188 ESIVAASSGDFAVN
+188 V
-202 NNASS
+202 
-207 NDELLMFQLYPTIQN
+207 IQ
-222 IDSIIE
+222 
-228 ETVER
+228 
-233 KKSDAKE
+233 
-240 YNEVVIKKT
+240 
-249 DPIGIFYK
+249 
-257 GNYDE
+257 
-262 LDSIT
+262 
-267 KSNIDKLRTKYPNL
+267 SNIQ
-281 KILELPTKIETKS
+281 
-294 VIEKINIVHPRAKEL
+294 HPRAQEL
-309 NELETQKQLAK
+309 NELERQKQIAK

-345 VSPEQWDSM
+345 ISPEQWDSM
-354 GIQDKIV
+354 GIQDKIA

-437 VQSMIFKEGL
+437 VQNMIFKEGL

-596 PTYSSV
+596 PTYSSL

-610 DYQEMIQKLET
+610 DYQEMIQELET

-640 PNTQMTE
+640 PNIQMTD
-647 EQKKRL
+647 EQKKQL
-653 IGEIFYNEDYLIESL
+653 IGEVFYNEGYLIESL

-691 VKLQNIV
+691 IKLQNII

-707 QLHPEK
+707 QFHPEK
-713 KEVEQQQNVQNT
+713 QEVEQNQNVKKT
-725 TENKNNDGLDLSV
+725 TENKNNEGLDLSV
-738 LIEQLRMELN
+738 LIEQLRNELN
-748 QVQNAYRSMMLD
+748 QVQNAYRSMLSD

-777 VINDGYS
+777 VINNRYS
-784 LKSLASDPSDLRV
+784 LKSLATDQSDLRV

-810 KMNKMQNGIEEVG
+810 KMNKMQNEIEEIG
-823 KSMR
+823 RSMR

>member
-1 MDIIDLKNR
+1 MLSYEEIMNYCSNYRVENGNVFDKNTNQQIIDEDIILKVK
-10 ISSVN
+10 SSILLFKESKESYQSDMQQFGKVSKSQ
-15 DEIDYLKNEINEIVN
+15 EDYI
-30 DTSFTEEEKRYEIDI
+30 
-45 LNQKISKKLELLNK
+45 KKTMKKFSVHN
-59 YQKEQSSIE
+59 EQSSFGINKLVNAILNSNGHYEEFMSGNDLQNSKFSILVAPKNEYGLAFLKLKFREKGLDIE
-68 IDHDMAMI
+68 D
-76 NNLKIKAVK
+76 LKISQDLSELQHNGVSKVIIDFKVK
-85 SLSGIV
+85 KYEKTV
-91 TAEQLTYYQNLLNTN
+91 QN
-106 DMNTLKSVLD
+106 
-116 SINEIVRTDYI
+116 
-127 NKITNIESFDP
+127 
-138 NSPYRFV
+138 
-145 CHSISDIGFDVNQGY
+145 NQE
-160 DGNYISCSILSNEQ
+160 N
-174 NDTYSSNFGLIYPP
+174 
-188 ESIVAASSGDFAVN
+188 V
-202 NNASS
+202 
-207 NDELLMFQLYPTIQN
+207 IQ
-222 IDSIIE
+222 
-228 ETVER
+228 
-233 KKSDAKE
+233 
-240 YNEVVIKKT
+240 
-249 DPIGIFYK
+249 
-257 GNYDE
+257 
-262 LDSIT
+262 
-267 KSNIDKLRTKYPNL
+267 SNIQ
-281 KILELPTKIETKS
+281 
-294 VIEKINIVHPRAKEL
+294 HPRAQEL
-309 NELETQKQLAK
+309 NELERQKQIAK

-354 GIQDKIV
+354 GIQDKIA

-437 VQSMIFKEGL
+437 VQNMIFKEGL

-640 PNTQMTE
+640 PNIQMTD
-647 EQKKRL
+647 EQKKQL
-653 IGEIFYNEDYLIESL
+653 IGEIFYNEGYLIESL

-691 VKLQNIV
+691 IKLQNII
-698 LTEIQEKYK
+698 LTEIQEKHK
-707 QLHPEK
+707 QFHPEK
-713 KEVEQQQNVQNT
+713 QEVEQNQNVKKT
-725 TENKNNDGLDLSV
+725 TENKNNEGLDLSV
-738 LIEQLRMELN
+738 LIEQLRNELN
-748 QVQNAYRSMMLD
+748 QVQNAYRYMLSD

-777 VINDGYS
+777 VINNGYS
-784 LKSLASDPSDLRV
+784 LKSLATDQSDLRV

-810 KMNKMQNGIEEVG
+810 KMNKMQNGIEEIG
-823 KSMR
+823 RSMR

>member
-1 MDIIDLKNR
+1 MLSYEEIMNYCSNYRVENGNVFDKNTNQQILDEDIILKVK
-10 ISSVN
+10 SSILLFKESKESYQSDIQQFGKVSKSQ
-15 DEIDYLKNEINEIVN
+15 EDYIRK
-30 DTSFTEEEKRYEIDI
+30 TMEKFSVH
-45 LNQKISKKLELLNK
+45 N
-59 YQKEQSSIE
+59 EQSSF
-68 IDHDMAMI
+68 
-76 NNLKIKAVK
+76 
-85 SLSGIV
+85 G
-91 TAEQLTYYQNLLNTN
+91 
-106 DMNTLKSVLD
+106 
-116 SINEIVRTDYI
+116 I
-127 NKITNIESFDP
+127 NKLVNAIL
-138 NSPYRFV
+138 NSNGHYEEFM
-145 CHSISDIGFDVNQGY
+145 S
-160 DGNYISCSILSNEQ
+160 GNDLQNSKFSILVSPKNEYGLAFLKLKFREKGLDIEDLKVSQDLSELQHNGVSKLIIDFKVKKYEKVVQSNQE
-174 NDTYSSNFGLIYPP
+174 N
-188 ESIVAASSGDFAVN
+188 
-202 NNASS
+202 
-207 NDELLMFQLYPTIQN
+207 
-222 IDSIIE
+222 
-228 ETVER
+228 
-233 KKSDAKE
+233 
-240 YNEVVIKKT
+240 VVQ
-249 DPIGIFYK
+249 
-257 GNYDE
+257 
-262 LDSIT
+262 
-267 KSNIDKLRTKYPNL
+267 SNIQ
-281 KILELPTKIETKS
+281 
-294 VIEKINIVHPRAKEL
+294 HPRSQEL
-309 NELETQKQLAK
+309 NELERQKQIAK

-354 GIQDKIV
+354 GIQDKIA

-547 MLNPSFER
+547 MLNPAFER
-555 ELTVETKKELREKL
+555 KLTVETKNELREKL
-569 IKLQQ
+569 IELQKE
-574 DIGLDSELI
+574 IGIDPDLI
-583 EQINSDEIVEVNQ
+583 EQINSDKINDVQESSYN
-596 PTYSSV
+596 SV
-602 PTSGSNSN
+602 PISSSNN
-610 DYQEMIQKLET
+610 NNYQEMIQELET

-640 PNTQMTE
+640 PNIQMTD
-647 EQKKRL
+647 EQKKQL
-653 IGEIFYNEDYLIESL
+653 IGEIFYNEGYLIESL

-691 VKLQNIV
+691 IKLQNII
-698 LTEIQEKYK
+698 LTEIQEKHK
-707 QLHPEK
+707 QFHPEK
-713 KEVEQQQNVQNT
+713 QEVEQNQNVKKT
-725 TENKNNDGLDLSV
+725 TENKNNEGLDLSV
-738 LIEQLRMELN
+738 LIEQLRNELN
-748 QVQNAYRSMMLD
+748 QVQNAYRSMLSD

-784 LKSLASDPSDLRV
+784 LKSLATDQSDLRV

-810 KMNKMQNGIEEVG
+810 KMNKMQNGIEEIG
-823 KSMR
+823 RSMR

>member
-1 MDIIDLKNR
+1 MLSYEEIMNYCSKYRVENGNVFDKNTNQQIIDEDIILKVK
-10 ISSVN
+10 SSILLFKESKESYQS
-15 DEIDYLKNEINEIVN
+15 DMQQFGKASKSQEDYIKK
-30 DTSFTEEEKRYEIDI
+30 TMEKFSVH
-45 LNQKISKKLELLNK
+45 N
-59 YQKEQSSIE
+59 EQSSFGINKLVNAILNSNGHYEEFMSGNDLQNSKFSILVAPKNEYGLAFLKLKFREKGLDIE
-68 IDHDMAMI
+68 D
-76 NNLKIKAVK
+76 LKISQDLSELQHNGVSKVIIDFKVK
-85 SLSGIV
+85 KYEKNV
-91 TAEQLTYYQNLLNTN
+91 QN
-106 DMNTLKSVLD
+106 
-116 SINEIVRTDYI
+116 
-127 NKITNIESFDP
+127 
-138 NSPYRFV
+138 
-145 CHSISDIGFDVNQGY
+145 NQE
-160 DGNYISCSILSNEQ
+160 N
-174 NDTYSSNFGLIYPP
+174 
-188 ESIVAASSGDFAVN
+188 V
-202 NNASS
+202 
-207 NDELLMFQLYPTIQN
+207 IQ
-222 IDSIIE
+222 
-228 ETVER
+228 
-233 KKSDAKE
+233 
-240 YNEVVIKKT
+240 
-249 DPIGIFYK
+249 
-257 GNYDE
+257 
-262 LDSIT
+262 
-267 KSNIDKLRTKYPNL
+267 SNIQ
-281 KILELPTKIETKS
+281 
-294 VIEKINIVHPRAKEL
+294 HPRAQEL
-309 NELETQKQLAK
+309 NELERQKQIAK

-338 IRESRLE
+338 IIESRLE
-345 VSPEQWDSM
+345 VSPEEWDSM
-354 GIQDKIV
+354 GIQDKIA

-392 VQSSESKTEDIFDEK
+392 VQSSESKIEDIFDKK

-547 MLNPSFER
+547 LLNPSFER

-583 EQINSDEIVEVNQ
+583 EQINSDGIVEVNQ
-596 PTYSSV
+596 PTYNSAL
-602 PTSGSNSN
+602 TSGSNSN
-610 DYQEMIQKLET
+610 DYQEMIQELET

-640 PNTQMTE
+640 PNIQMTN
-647 EQKKRL
+647 EQKKQL
-653 IGEIFYNEDYLIESL
+653 IGEIFYNEGYLIESL

-691 VKLQNIV
+691 IKLQNII
-698 LTEIQEKYK
+698 LTEIQEKHK
-707 QLHPEK
+707 QFHPEK
-713 KEVEQQQNVQNT
+713 QEVEQNQNVKKP
-725 TENKNNDGLDLSV
+725 TENKNNEGLDLSV
-738 LIEQLRMELN
+738 LIEQLRNGLN
-748 QVQNAYRSMMLD
+748 QVQNAYRSMLSD

-777 VINDGYS
+777 VINNGYS
-784 LKSLASDPSDLRV
+784 LKSLATDQSDLRV

-810 KMNKMQNGIEEVG
+810 KMNKMQNGIEEIG
-823 KSMR
+823 RSMR

>member
-1 MDIIDLKNR
+1 MLSYEEIMNYCSNYRVENGNVFDKNTNQQIIDEDIILKVK
-10 ISSVN
+10 SSILLFKESKESYQSDMQQFGKVSKSQ
-15 DEIDYLKNEINEIVN
+15 EDYIKK
-30 DTSFTEEEKRYEIDI
+30 TMEKFSVH
-45 LNQKISKKLELLNK
+45 N
-59 YQKEQSSIE
+59 EQSSFGINKLVNAILNSNGHYEEFMSGNDLQNSKFSILVAPKNEYGLAFLKLKFREKGLDIE
-68 IDHDMAMI
+68 D
-76 NNLKIKAVK
+76 LKISQDLSELQHNGVSKVIIDFKVK
-85 SLSGIV
+85 KYEKTV
-91 TAEQLTYYQNLLNTN
+91 QN
-106 DMNTLKSVLD
+106 
-116 SINEIVRTDYI
+116 
-127 NKITNIESFDP
+127 
-138 NSPYRFV
+138 
-145 CHSISDIGFDVNQGY
+145 NQE
-160 DGNYISCSILSNEQ
+160 N
-174 NDTYSSNFGLIYPP
+174 
-188 ESIVAASSGDFAVN
+188 V
-202 NNASS
+202 
-207 NDELLMFQLYPTIQN
+207 IQ
-222 IDSIIE
+222 
-228 ETVER
+228 
-233 KKSDAKE
+233 
-240 YNEVVIKKT
+240 
-249 DPIGIFYK
+249 
-257 GNYDE
+257 
-262 LDSIT
+262 
-267 KSNIDKLRTKYPNL
+267 SNIQ
-281 KILELPTKIETKS
+281 
-294 VIEKINIVHPRAKEL
+294 HPRAQEL
-309 NELETQKQLAK
+309 NELERQKQIAK

-345 VSPEQWDSM
+345 ISPEQWDSM
-354 GIQDKIV
+354 GIQDKIA

-596 PTYSSV
+596 PTYSSL

-610 DYQEMIQKLET
+610 DYQEMIQELET

-640 PNTQMTE
+640 PNIQMTD
-647 EQKKRL
+647 EQKKQL
-653 IGEIFYNEDYLIESL
+653 IGEVFYNEGYLIESL

-691 VKLQNIV
+691 IKLQNII

-707 QLHPEK
+707 QFHPEK
-713 KEVEQQQNVQNT
+713 QEVEQNQNVKKT
-725 TENKNNDGLDLSV
+725 TENKNNEGLDLSV
-738 LIEQLRMELN
+738 LIEQLRNELN
-748 QVQNAYRSMMLD
+748 QVQNAYRSMLSD

-777 VINDGYS
+777 VINNGYS
-784 LKSLASDPSDLRV
+784 LKSLATDQSDLRV

-810 KMNKMQNGIEEVG
+810 KMNKMQNEIEEIG
-823 KSMR
+823 RSMR